1 MSIIPIIFCLK
12 RLDYVGLT
20 WHNKNVLKRAIASRR
35 KLAIALKSKHSKRDF
50 TMTLNIALSREQQER
65 VVNDYAALEYQI
77 ESESIEGIKK
87 QAREE
92 GKLGL
97 FPTDP
102 NSLFYFAAWAE
113 GYREYAI
120 TQKEKE
126 FNSGWDDIAF

>member
-1 MSIIPIIFCLK
+1 
-12 RLDYVGLT
+12 
-20 WHNKNVLKRAIASRR
+20 
-35 KLAIALKSKHSKRDF
+35 
-50 TMTLNIALSREQQER
+50 MTLNIALSREQQER

-102 NSLFYFAAWAE
+102 NSLF
-113 GYREYAI
+113 
-120 TQKEKE
+120 
-126 FNSGWDDIAF
+126 